1 MNDKAR
7 LIMDVLRVPRLVKT
21 EDMNHH
27 GNLYAGR
34 MAEWFVEACYLC
46 AVQTP
51 GLPGAM
57 VCLKI
62 HDLVIKKPCPGGET
76 ICLETRIAKAGSSS
90 LTVYGKIVSHGGR
103 RFHAEGFITFVCVDK
118 RSRPTAHRVR
128 LSAPA
133 RDAEEKAI
141 RRRAAAL
148 LQ

>member
-1 MNDKAR
+1 MEA
-7 LIMDVLRVPRLVKT
+7 IRVPRLVKT

-46 AVQTP
+46 AVQAP
-51 GLPGAM
+51 ALPGAM

-90 LTVYGKIVSHGGR
+90 LTVYGKIVSHAGR
-103 RFHAEGFITFVCVDK
+103 RFHADGYVTFVCVDK
-118 RSRPTAHRVR
+118 HGRPTAHRLR
-128 LSAPA
+128 LPRAA
-133 RDAEEKAI
+133 DAEERAI

-148 LQ
+148 KLKG